1 MEKNVDSKGRWRNR
15 NVGFRVSEEEA
26 KLLDDLV
33 ELSGLAKQDYILRRL
48 LNREVVVQG
57 NPKVFKALKNQMTQ
71 IYEELKRL
79 ESVSDDNK
87 ELLIV
92 VEMVAKIMKGMV
104 NEYDVSGD
112 DVSDNIRTIKSIP
125 LELYGQN
132 IPSRFEIRGEV
143 ILPKQSKNQIKKRNH
158 Q

>member
-1 MEKNVDSKGRWRNR
+1 MNQFS
-15 NVGFRVSEEEA
+15 
-26 KLLDDLV
+26 LDDLV

-79 ESVSDDNK
+79 ESVSDDNE

-104 NEYDVSGD
+104 NEYDG
-112 DVSDNIRTIKSIP
+112 
-125 LELYGQN
+125 
-132 IPSRFEIRGEV
+132 
-143 ILPKQSKNQIKKRNH
+143 
-158 Q
+158 

>member
-57 NPKVFKALKNQMTQ
+57 NPKVFKALKHQMTQ

-79 ESVSDDNK
+79 EAVSDDNE
-87 ELLIV
+87 ELLMV
-92 VEMVAKIMKGMV
+92 VEMVATIMKGMV
-104 NEYDVSGD
+104 NEYDG
-112 DVSDNIRTIKSIP
+112 
-125 LELYGQN
+125 
-132 IPSRFEIRGEV
+132 
-143 ILPKQSKNQIKKRNH
+143 
-158 Q
+158 

>member
-104 NEYDVSGD
+104 NEYDV
-112 DVSDNIRTIKSIP
+112 
-125 LELYGQN
+125 
-132 IPSRFEIRGEV
+132 
-143 ILPKQSKNQIKKRNH
+143 
-158 Q
+158 

>member
-1 MEKNVDSKGRWRNR
+1 MEKSLDAKGRWRTR
-15 NVGFRVSEEEA
+15 NVVFRVSEEEA

-79 ESVSDDNK
+79 ESVSDDNE

-92 VEMVAKIMKGMV
+92 VEMVATIMKGMV
-104 NEYDVSGD
+104 NEYDG
-112 DVSDNIRTIKSIP
+112 
-125 LELYGQN
+125 
-132 IPSRFEIRGEV
+132 
-143 ILPKQSKNQIKKRNH
+143 
-158 Q
+158 

>member
-1 MEKNVDSKGRWRNR
+1 MEKSLDAKGRWRNR

-26 KLLDDLV
+26 KLLDNLV

-48 LNREVVVQG
+48 LNSEVVVQG

-79 ESVSDDNK
+79 ESVSDDNE

-92 VEMVAKIMKGMV
+92 VEMVATIMEGMV
-104 NEYDVSGD
+104 NEYDG
-112 DVSDNIRTIKSIP
+112 
-125 LELYGQN
+125 
-132 IPSRFEIRGEV
+132 
-143 ILPKQSKNQIKKRNH
+143 
-158 Q
+158 

>member
-1 MEKNVDSKGRWRNR
+1 MEKSFDAKGRWRNR

-26 KLLDDLV
+26 KQLDNLV
-33 ELSGLAKQDYILRRL
+33 ELSGLTKQDYILRRL

-79 ESVSDDNK
+79 ESVSDDTE

-92 VEMVAKIMKGMV
+92 VDMVATIMKG
-104 NEYDVSGD
+104 D
-112 DVSDNIRTIKSIP
+112 
-125 LELYGQN
+125 
-132 IPSRFEIRGEV
+132 GE
-143 ILPKQSKNQIKKRNH
+143 
-158 Q
+158 

>member
-57 NPKVFKALKNQMTQ
+57 NPKVFKALKYQMTQ

-79 ESVSDDNK
+79 EAVSNDNE
-87 ELLIV
+87 ELIIV
-92 VEMVAKIMKGMV
+92 VEMIATIMKGMV
-104 NEYDVSGD
+104 NEYDG
-112 DVSDNIRTIKSIP
+112 
-125 LELYGQN
+125 
-132 IPSRFEIRGEV
+132 
-143 ILPKQSKNQIKKRNH
+143 
-158 Q
+158 

>member
-1 MEKNVDSKGRWRNR
+1 MEKSLDAKGRWRNR

-26 KLLDDLV
+26 KLLDNLV

-92 VEMVAKIMKGMV
+92 VEMVAKIMKGIV
-104 NEYDVSGD
+104 NEYDV
-112 DVSDNIRTIKSIP
+112 
-125 LELYGQN
+125 
-132 IPSRFEIRGEV
+132 
-143 ILPKQSKNQIKKRNH
+143 
-158 Q
+158 

>member
-1 MEKNVDSKGRWRNR
+1 MEKSLDAKGRWRNR

-79 ESVSDDNK
+79 ESVSDDNE

-92 VEMVAKIMKGMV
+92 VEMVAKIMKEMV
-104 NEYDVSGD
+104 NEYDG
-112 DVSDNIRTIKSIP
+112 
-125 LELYGQN
+125 
-132 IPSRFEIRGEV
+132 
-143 ILPKQSKNQIKKRNH
+143 
-158 Q
+158 

>member
-1 MEKNVDSKGRWRNR
+1 MEKSLDAKGRWRNR

-26 KLLDDLV
+26 KLLDNLV

-57 NPKVFKALKNQMTQ
+57 NPKVFKALKHQMTQ

-79 ESVSDDNK
+79 ESVSDDNE

-92 VEMVAKIMKGMV
+92 VEMMAKIMKGMV
-104 NEYDVSGD
+104 NEYDG
-112 DVSDNIRTIKSIP
+112 
-125 LELYGQN
+125 
-132 IPSRFEIRGEV
+132 
-143 ILPKQSKNQIKKRNH
+143 
-158 Q
+158 

>member
-1 MEKNVDSKGRWRNR
+1 MEKNLDPKGRWRNR

-48 LNREVVVQG
+48 LNREIVVQG
-57 NPKVFKALKNQMTQ
+57 NPKVFKALKHQMEQ

-79 ESVSDDNK
+79 EAVSDDND

-92 VEMVAKIMKGMV
+92 VEMVATIMKVM
-104 NEYDVSGD
+104 EEEHD
-112 DVSDNIRTIKSIP
+112 R
-125 LELYGQN
+125 
-132 IPSRFEIRGEV
+132 
-143 ILPKQSKNQIKKRNH
+143 
-158 Q
+158 

>member
-1 MEKNVDSKGRWRNR
+1 MEKNLDPKGRWRNR

-48 LNREVVVQG
+48 LNREIVVQG
-57 NPKVFKALKNQMTQ
+57 NPKVFKALKHQMEQ

-79 ESVSDDNK
+79 EAVRDDNE

-92 VEMVAKIMKGMV
+92 VEMVATIMKVM
-104 NEYDVSGD
+104 EEEHD
-112 DVSDNIRTIKSIP
+112 R
-125 LELYGQN
+125 
-132 IPSRFEIRGEV
+132 
-143 ILPKQSKNQIKKRNH
+143 
-158 Q
+158 

>member
-57 NPKVFKALKNQMTQ
+57 NPKVFKALKHQMTQ

-79 ESVSDDNK
+79 EKVSNDNE
-87 ELLIV
+87 ELIIV
-92 VEMVAKIMKGMV
+92 VEMIATIMKGML
-104 NEYDVSGD
+104 NEYDGKTK
-112 DVSDNIRTIKSIP
+112 RTGCS
-125 LELYGQN
+125 
-132 IPSRFEIRGEV
+132 
-143 ILPKQSKNQIKKRNH
+143 
-158 Q
+158 

>member
-1 MEKNVDSKGRWRNR
+1 MEKSLDAKGRWRNR

-26 KLLDDLV
+26 KLLDNLV

-79 ESVSDDNK
+79 ESVSDDNE

-92 VEMVAKIMKGMV
+92 VEMVAKIMKGMM
-104 NEYDVSGD
+104 NEYDG
-112 DVSDNIRTIKSIP
+112 
-125 LELYGQN
+125 
-132 IPSRFEIRGEV
+132 
-143 ILPKQSKNQIKKRNH
+143 
-158 Q
+158 

>member
-26 KLLDDLV
+26 KLLNDLV

-57 NPKVFKALKNQMTQ
+57 NPKVFKALKHQMTQ

-79 ESVSDDNK
+79 EKVSDDNE

-92 VEMVAKIMKGMV
+92 VEMVATIMKGM
-104 NEYDVSGD
+104 ESSSG
-112 DVSDNIRTIKSIP
+112 N
-125 LELYGQN
+125 L
-132 IPSRFEIRGEV
+132 
-143 ILPKQSKNQIKKRNH
+143 
-158 Q
+158 

>member
-1 MEKNVDSKGRWRNR
+1 MEKSLDAKGRWRNR

-26 KLLDDLV
+26 KLIDDLV

-79 ESVSDDNK
+79 ESVSDDNE

-92 VEMVAKIMKGMV
+92 VEMVATIMKGMV
-104 NEYDVSGD
+104 NEYDG
-112 DVSDNIRTIKSIP
+112 
-125 LELYGQN
+125 
-132 IPSRFEIRGEV
+132 
-143 ILPKQSKNQIKKRNH
+143 
-158 Q
+158 

>member
-1 MEKNVDSKGRWRNR
+1 MEKSLDAKGRWRNR

-26 KLLDDLV
+26 KLLDNLV
-33 ELSGLAKQDYILRRL
+33 ELSGLAKQDYILRSL

-79 ESVSDDNK
+79 ESVSDDNE

-92 VEMVAKIMKGMV
+92 VEMVATIMKGMV
-104 NEYDVSGD
+104 NEYDG
-112 DVSDNIRTIKSIP
+112 
-125 LELYGQN
+125 
-132 IPSRFEIRGEV
+132 
-143 ILPKQSKNQIKKRNH
+143 
-158 Q
+158 

>member
-15 NVGFRVSEEEA
+15 NVGFRVSEAEA

-57 NPKVFKALKNQMTQ
+57 NPKVFMALKHQMTQ

-79 ESVSDDNK
+79 EKVSNDNE
-87 ELLIV
+87 ELIIV
-92 VEMVAKIMKGMV
+92 VEMIATIMKGMV
-104 NEYDVSGD
+104 NEYDG
-112 DVSDNIRTIKSIP
+112 
-125 LELYGQN
+125 
-132 IPSRFEIRGEV
+132 
-143 ILPKQSKNQIKKRNH
+143 
-158 Q
+158 

>member
-1 MEKNVDSKGRWRNR
+1 MEKSLDAKGRWRNR

-26 KLLDDLV
+26 KLLDNLV

-79 ESVSDDNK
+79 ESVSDDNE
-87 ELLIV
+87 ELLFV
-92 VEMVAKIMKGMV
+92 VEMVATIMKG
-104 NEYDVSGD
+104 D
-112 DVSDNIRTIKSIP
+112 
-125 LELYGQN
+125 
-132 IPSRFEIRGEV
+132 GE
-143 ILPKQSKNQIKKRNH
+143 
-158 Q
+158 

>member
-57 NPKVFKALKNQMTQ
+57 NPKVFKALKHQMTQ

-79 ESVSDDNK
+79 EAVSNDNE
-87 ELLIV
+87 ELIIV
-92 VEMVAKIMKGMV
+92 VEMIATIMKGMV
-104 NEYDVSGD
+104 NEYDG
-112 DVSDNIRTIKSIP
+112 
-125 LELYGQN
+125 
-132 IPSRFEIRGEV
+132 
-143 ILPKQSKNQIKKRNH
+143 
-158 Q
+158 

>member
-1 MEKNVDSKGRWRNR
+1 MEKSLDAKGRWRNR

-26 KLLDDLV
+26 KLLDNLV

-104 NEYDVSGD
+104 NEYDV
-112 DVSDNIRTIKSIP
+112 
-125 LELYGQN
+125 
-132 IPSRFEIRGEV
+132 
-143 ILPKQSKNQIKKRNH
+143 
-158 Q
+158 

>member
-57 NPKVFKALKNQMTQ
+57 NPKVFKALKHQMTQ

-79 ESVSDDNK
+79 EAVSNDNE

-92 VEMVAKIMKGMV
+92 VEMVATIMKGMV
-104 NEYDVSGD
+104 NEYNG
-112 DVSDNIRTIKSIP
+112 
-125 LELYGQN
+125 
-132 IPSRFEIRGEV
+132 
-143 ILPKQSKNQIKKRNH
+143 
-158 Q
+158 

>member
-1 MEKNVDSKGRWRNR
+1 MEKSLDAKGRWRNR

-26 KLLDDLV
+26 KLLDNLV

-57 NPKVFKALKNQMTQ
+57 NPKVFKALKHQMTQ
-71 IYEELKRL
+71 IYEELKCL
-79 ESVSDDNK
+79 ESVSDDNE

-104 NEYDVSGD
+104 NEYDG
-112 DVSDNIRTIKSIP
+112 
-125 LELYGQN
+125 
-132 IPSRFEIRGEV
+132 
-143 ILPKQSKNQIKKRNH
+143 
-158 Q
+158 

>member
-57 NPKVFKALKNQMTQ
+57 NPKVFKALKHQMTQ

-79 ESVSDDNK
+79 EAVSDDNE

-104 NEYDVSGD
+104 NEYDDKQKEKAARIPAIGVAGEQPSYMYNKTIIAKENGSG
-112 DVSDNIRTIKSIP
+112 N
-125 LELYGQN
+125 L
-132 IPSRFEIRGEV
+132 
-143 ILPKQSKNQIKKRNH
+143 
-158 Q
+158 

>member
-1 MEKNVDSKGRWRNR
+1 MEKSLDAKGRWRNR

-26 KLLDDLV
+26 KLLDNLV

-57 NPKVFKALKNQMTQ
+57 NPKVFKALKHQMTQ

-79 ESVSDDNK
+79 ESVSDDNE

-92 VEMVAKIMKGMV
+92 VEMVATIMKGMV
-104 NEYDVSGD
+104 NEYDG
-112 DVSDNIRTIKSIP
+112 
-125 LELYGQN
+125 
-132 IPSRFEIRGEV
+132 
-143 ILPKQSKNQIKKRNH
+143 
-158 Q
+158 

>member
-79 ESVSDDNK
+79 ESVSDDNE

-92 VEMVAKIMKGMV
+92 VEMVATIMKGMV
-104 NEYDVSGD
+104 NEYDG
-112 DVSDNIRTIKSIP
+112 
-125 LELYGQN
+125 
-132 IPSRFEIRGEV
+132 
-143 ILPKQSKNQIKKRNH
+143 
-158 Q
+158 

>member
-1 MEKNVDSKGRWRNR
+1 MEKSLDAKGRWRNR

-57 NPKVFKALKNQMTQ
+57 NPKVFKALKNQMIQ

-79 ESVSDDNK
+79 ESVGDDNE

-104 NEYDVSGD
+104 NEYDG
-112 DVSDNIRTIKSIP
+112 
-125 LELYGQN
+125 
-132 IPSRFEIRGEV
+132 
-143 ILPKQSKNQIKKRNH
+143 
-158 Q
+158 

>member
-57 NPKVFKALKNQMTQ
+57 NPKVFKALKHQMTQ

-79 ESVSDDNK
+79 EKVSNDNE
-87 ELLIV
+87 ELIIV
-92 VEMVAKIMKGMV
+92 VEMIATIMKGMV
-104 NEYDVSGD
+104 NEYEG
-112 DVSDNIRTIKSIP
+112 
-125 LELYGQN
+125 
-132 IPSRFEIRGEV
+132 
-143 ILPKQSKNQIKKRNH
+143 
-158 Q
+158 

>member
-1 MEKNVDSKGRWRNR
+1 MEKSLDAKGRWRNR

-26 KLLDDLV
+26 KLLDNLV

-57 NPKVFKALKNQMTQ
+57 NPKVFKALKNQMIQ

-79 ESVSDDNK
+79 ESVSDDNE

-104 NEYDVSGD
+104 NEYDG
-112 DVSDNIRTIKSIP
+112 
-125 LELYGQN
+125 
-132 IPSRFEIRGEV
+132 
-143 ILPKQSKNQIKKRNH
+143 
-158 Q
+158 